1 MNFLV
6 KIKCCIIWIMNFF
19 WEEIFFILNREILVL
34 RRGSGGKIWIIN
46 GFFDYK
52 VDVKMEWIVWIK
64 FLKDNLKELYIN
76 RE

>member
-1 MNFLV
+1 
-6 KIKCCIIWIMNFF
+6 MNFF

-34 RRGSGGKIWIIN
+34 RRGSGGKFWIIN

-52 VDVKMEWIVWIK
+52 VDVKMEWKVWIK